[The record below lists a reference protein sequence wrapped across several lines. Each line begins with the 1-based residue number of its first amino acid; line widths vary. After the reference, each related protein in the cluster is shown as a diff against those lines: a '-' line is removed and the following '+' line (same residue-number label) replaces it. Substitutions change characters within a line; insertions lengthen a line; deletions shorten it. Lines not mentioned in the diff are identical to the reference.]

1 MKKKG
6 KKKSQT
12 EDAVVKWKDLPSEEK
27 ELYLSAFKPFVR
39 KWLNLT
45 ETKKTAAEYSLSI
58 ALLFLSLLLTKG
70 SMSLRLIG
78 LCVFLADWVFFMF
91 IEKCRKNGLDFVEG
105 LIAIAYCSASSR
117 ASTSSTTE
125 R

>member
-12 EDAVVKWKDLPSEEK
+12 EDAVVKWNDLPSEEK

-45 ETKKTAAEYSLSI
+45 ETKKTAADYSLSI

-78 LCVFLADWVFFMF
+78 LCVLLADWAFFMF

-105 LIAIAYCSASSR
+105 LIAIAYFSDSSR
-117 ASTSSTTE
+117 SSTSSTTE

>member
-12 EDAVVKWKDLPSEEK
+12 EDAVVKWKDLPSEET

-45 ETKKTAAEYSLSI
+45 ETKKAAAEYSLSI
-58 ALLFLSLLLTKG
+58 ALLFRSLRLTKG
-70 SMSLRLIG
+70 SMSVRLIG
-78 LCVFLADWVFFMF
+78 LCVFLADWAFFMF

-105 LIAIAYCSASSR
+105 LIAIAYFSDSSR
-117 ASTSSTTE
+117 SSTSSTTG

>member
-12 EDAVVKWKDLPSEEK
+12 EDAVVKWKELPNEER

-70 SMSLRLIG
+70 SLSLRLIG

-105 LIAIAYCSASSR
+105 LIAIAYFSDSSR
-117 ASTSSTTE
+117 SSTSSTTE

>member
-6 KKKSQT
+6 KT
-12 EDAVVKWKDLPSEEK
+12 DDAVVKWKELPNEER

-70 SMSLRLIG
+70 NMSVRLIG
-78 LCVFLADWVFFMF
+78 LCVFLADWAFFMC
-91 IEKCRKNGLDFVEG
+91 IENCRKNGLDFVEG
-105 LIAIAYCSASSR
+105 LIAIAYFSDSSR
-117 ASTSSTTE
+117 SSTSSTTE